1 MKSPQPAGPGTG
13 TGTTMRTL
21 RKQPTVSRRGF
32 LRGGGLAAIGVTV
45 TPAALAQPPREAM
58 TAPFR
63 ALGPATARTLVAMS
77 RDIFPHDKLS
87 DRYYVDAIAPLE
99 KSAAGDKATRALLQQ
114 GVAALDAAARERFGR
129 PYGELA
135 REGDRVALL
144 QAIETTP
151 FFQKVRGEL
160 VTGLYNNKAV
170 WPLLGYEGS
179 SWEKGGYLHRGF
191 DDIDWL

>member
-1 MKSPQPAGPGTG
+1 MKFSQPAGPGA
-13 TGTTMRTL
+13 GTTMRIL
-21 RKQPTVSRRGF
+21 RKQPAVSRRGF
-32 LRGGGLAAIGVTV
+32 LRGGGLAAIGVAV
-45 TPAALAQPPREAM
+45 VPAALAQPPREAM
-58 TAPFR
+58 TASMR

-87 DRYYVDAIAPLE
+87 DRYYVDAIVPLE
-99 KSAAGDKATRALLQQ
+99 KSAAGNKATRTLLQQ
-114 GVAALDAAARERFGR
+114 GAAALDAAARERFGR
-129 PYGELA
+129 PYGEIA
-135 REGDRVALL
+135 KESDRVALL
-144 QAIETTP
+144 QAIEATP
-151 FFQKVRGEL
+151 FFEKVRGEL

>member
-1 MKSPQPAGPGTG
+1 MKSAQPAGPGA
-13 TGTTMRTL
+13 GTTMRIL

-32 LRGGGLAAIGVTV
+32 LRGGGLAAIGVAV
-45 TPAALAQPPREAM
+45 VPAALAQPPREAM
-58 TAPFR
+58 TASFR

-99 KSAAGDKATRALLQQ
+99 KSAAGNKATRTLLQQ
-114 GVAALDAAARERFGR
+114 GVAALDASARERFGH
-129 PYGELA
+129 PYGEIA
-135 REGDRVALL
+135 KETDRVALL
-144 QAIETTP
+144 QAIEATP
-151 FFQKVRGEL
+151 FFEKVRGEL

>member
-1 MKSPQPAGPGTG
+1 
-13 TGTTMRTL
+13 MRTL

-114 GVAALDAAARERFGR
+114 GVAALDASARERFGR